1 MSTAVPQVAPNRSPA
16 RIRRSIP
23 WRNRSASVRLGVAIV
38 VFLVLASLVSL
49 VWTPY
54 PPGAQATGL
63 FNAPPSWSHLF
74 GTDAAGA
81 DVFSRTLIATTT
93 DVWITLAVVS
103 LSLVV
108 GALWGATVGFFGGW
122 ADALT
127 LRILQ
132 VMNSFPS
139 LLLAMLVISTL
150 GRGLVNVILVVALI
164 PLPDYV
170 RLARVEVMTKKTW
183 PFAEAARIVGRRP
196 SGVLLH
202 HLVPNST
209 RPLFTYAAVNGSWVV
224 ATVGA
229 LGFLGLGIQ
238 PGSAEWGS
246 MIAGGQAGIVTGQW
260 WMSLFPGLGIFMLAY
275 ALHLVA
281 DGTTDD
287 DLVRRGY

>member
-1 MSTAVPQVAPNRSPA
+1 MNAPLPKTVRA
-16 RIRRSIP
+16 RTRRPIP
-23 WRNRSASVRLGVAIV
+23 WRNRSASTRLGIAIV
-38 VFLVLASLVSL
+38 VFFLALSLLSQ

-63 FNAPPSWSHLF
+63 FNAEPSWSHLF
-74 GTDAAGA
+74 GTDASGA
-81 DVFSRTLIATTT
+81 DVFSQTLIATTT

-103 LSLVV
+103 LALLV
-108 GALWGATVGFFGGW
+108 GTLWGSAVGFVGGW

-127 LRILQ
+127 LRVLQ
-132 VMNSFPS
+132 VMNAFPS
-139 LLLAMLVISTL
+139 LLLAMLVIATL
-150 GRGLVNVILVVALI
+150 GRGLANVIFVVALI

-170 RLARVEVMTKKTW
+170 RLARAEVMTKKTW
-183 PFAEAARIVGRRP
+183 QFAEAARMVGRRP
-196 SGVLLH
+196 SGVLLA
-202 HLVPNST
+202 HLVPNSV
-209 RPLFTYAAVNGSWVV
+209 RPVLTYAAVNGSWVV

-260 WMSLFPGLGIFMLAY
+260 WISLFPGLGIFLLAY
-275 ALHLVA
+275 ALHLIA
-281 DGTTDD
+281 DGATDE